1 MSVGRVV
8 LERFIEKNPLSVMV
22 RCLSGQLMCEELDQV
37 FEQNRSQCYEG
48 QLKFSALA
56 ATVAEIALGTVE
68 NPNQAYMAYREE
80 LGVSKTAYYDKLNH
94 VETAISEGVVRFSA
108 QQSTTLL
115 KDLGC
120 GEWAVL
126 PGYRCVALDGNHLQK
141 SEKRLEVLRGLCAAG
156 LPGTAVARYDLQSQ
170 LFTHAYL
177 IEDAHAPESSTLD
190 RVIED
195 LQARNLV
202 LADRHFCIVDFL
214 WKIDQRNAAFVI
226 RQHGR
231 LKGESIGKRRKC
243 GHCPTGIVYEQ
254 KLQIGSGEQTLIVRR
269 ITVELS
275 EPTRDGATEIHILSN
290 VPAKDAT
297 AIRLAGLYHQRWEVE
312 NAFHILTMTLTCE
325 LKSLG
330 QPRAALFLFCMAML
344 AYNTRQVL
352 LGALFAEH
360 DQDDVE
366 QMSQFQVAKAIV
378 GPMEGLLTA
387 VPDQEWQSLVPQS
400 LSGCALFL
408 LQVSRSVDV
417 KSYRKSGRGPKKKP
431 PSRKRCKAGTHVS
444 TFKLLNSKKLTP

>member
-1 MSVGRVV
+1 MSVGSVV
-8 LERFIEKNPLSVMV
+8 LQRFIEKNPLAVMV
-22 RCLSGQLMCEELDQV
+22 RCLTGQLLCEELDQV
-37 FEQNRSQCYEG
+37 FQQNRSQCYED

-56 ATVAEIALGTVE
+56 ASVAEIALGTVE
-68 NPNQAYMAYREE
+68 NPNQAYKAYRHE
-80 LGVSKTAYYDKLNH
+80 LQVSRTAYYDKLNH

-108 QQSTTLL
+108 QQSAQLL
-115 KDLGC
+115 DAIGC
-120 GEWAVL
+120 GEWEVL
-126 PGYRCVALDGNHLQK
+126 PGYRCIALDGNHLQK
-141 SEKRLEVLRGLCAAG
+141 SEKRLGVLRGLSAAP

-177 IEDAHAPESSTLD
+177 IEDAHAHESSTLD

-195 LQARNLV
+195 LRVRNLV

-214 WKIDQRNAAFVI
+214 WKIDQRGAAFVI

-231 LKGESIGKRRKC
+231 LKGEPIGKRKKC
-243 GHCPTGIVYEQ
+243 GHSPNGIVFEQ
-254 KLQIGSGEQTLIVRR
+254 KLQIGNGEQTMIVRR

-275 EPTRDGATEIHILSN
+275 EPTRDGETEIHLLSN

-312 NAFHILTMTLTCE
+312 NAFHVLTMTLTCE
-325 LKSLG
+325 VKSLG
-330 QPRAALFLFCMAML
+330 QPRAALFVFCMAMM

-366 QMSQFQVAKAIV
+366 PMSQFQVAKAIV

-387 VPDQEWQSLVPQS
+387 LPEQEWNALVPQS
-400 LSGCALFL
+400 LRGSAMFL
-408 LQVSRSVDV
+408 LEVSQYVPV
-417 KSYRKSGRGPKKKP
+417 KSYRKSVRGPKKKP

-444 TFKLLNSKKLTP
+444 TFKLLNVRN

>member
-8 LERFIEKNPLSVMV
+8 LERFIEKNPLAVMV

-37 FEQNRSQCYEG
+37 FEQNRSQCYED

-68 NPNQAYMAYREE
+68 NPNQAYTAYREE

-120 GEWAVL
+120 GAWEVL

-177 IEDAHAPESSTLD
+177 IEDAHAHESSVLD
-190 RVIED
+190 RVLGD
-195 LQARNLV
+195 LSPWDLV
-202 LADRHFCIVDFL
+202 IADRHFCIVDFL
-214 WKIDQRNAAFVI
+214 WKLDQKGAAFVI

-231 LKGESIGKRRKC
+231 LQGELIGKRKRC
-243 GHCPTGIVYEQ
+243 GQAPHGVVYEQ
-254 KLQIGSGEQTLIVRR
+254 KLRIGSGEQSLVVRR
-269 ITVELS
+269 ITVELA
-275 EPTRDGATEIHILSN
+275 EPTRDGETEIHILSN
-290 VPAKDAT
+290 VPVKKAT
-297 AIRLAGLYHQRWEVE
+297 AIRLAALYHQRWEIE
-312 NAFHILTMTLTCE
+312 NAFHILSMTLTCE

-330 QPRAALFLFCMAML
+330 QPRAALFLFSMAML
-344 AYNTRQVL
+344 AFNTRQVL

-387 VPDQEWQSLVPQS
+387 LPEQEWQTFVPVS
-400 LSGCALFL
+400 LSDCAQFL
-408 LQVSRSVDV
+408 LQVSRFVDV
-417 KSYRKSGRGPKKKP
+417 KSYRKSVRGPKKKP
-431 PSRKRCKAGTHVS
+431 PARKRCKAGTHVS
-444 TFKLLNSKKLTP
+444 TFKLLNSKN

>member
-8 LERFIEKNPLSVMV
+8 LDRFIEKNPLAVMV

-68 NPNQAYMAYREE
+68 NPNQAYTAYREE
-80 LGVSKTAYYDKLNH
+80 LRVSKTAYYDKLNH

-108 QQSTTLL
+108 RQSATLL
-115 KDLGC
+115 QDIGC
-120 GEWAVL
+120 GEWEVL
-126 PGYRCVALDGNHLQK
+126 PGYRCVVLDGNHLQK

-177 IEDAHAPESSTLD
+177 IEDAHAHESSVLD
-190 RVIED
+190 RVLED
-195 LQARNLV
+195 LTPGNLV
-202 LADRHFCIVDFL
+202 LADRHFCIVYFL
-214 WKIDQRNAAFVI
+214 WKMEQLGAAFVI

-231 LKGESIGKRRKC
+231 LKGELIGKRRKC
-243 GHCPTGIVYEQ
+243 GQSPSGMVSEQ
-254 KLQIGSGEQTLIVRR
+254 KLRIGDGEQSMIVRR
-269 ITVELS
+269 ITVELM
-275 EPTRDGATEIHILSN
+275 EPTRDGETEIHLLSN
-290 VPAKDAT
+290 VPAEDAT
-297 AIRLAGLYHQRWEVE
+297 AIRLAGLYHQRWEIE

-330 QPRAALFLFCMAML
+330 QPRAALFLLCMAML

-360 DQDDVE
+360 DPEDVE
-366 QMSQFQVAKAIV
+366 RMSQFQVAKAIV

-387 VPDQEWQSLVPQS
+387 MPEQEWQAFVPQS
-400 LSGCALFL
+400 LSGCAQFL
-408 LQVSRSVDV
+408 LQVSRFVDV
-417 KSYRKSGRGPKKKP
+417 KSYRKSVRGPKKKP
-431 PSRKRCKAGTHVS
+431 TSRKRCKAGTHVS
-444 TFKLLNSKKLTP
+444 TFKLLNSKN